1 MQRPILSLELSV
13 FIGRSRFV
21 CKTIY
26 FFAHHNKLISEEEC
40 LLLYDVHKSRNLK
53 LPDWSYDQFDL
64 DL

>member
-13 FIGRSRFV
+13 FIGRLHFL
-21 CKTIY
+21 CKTIN

-53 LPDWSYDQFDL
+53 LPD
-64 DL
+64 